1 MNHSGEWYNLLYH
14 TQNPLP
20 YGVKERIKKYDYG
33 RPEKIKVFQTRTIAE
48 ACKDVQTLAYVSD
61 CLSRFYQGDY
71 GEICDEDTAA
81 NNTELDEG
89 FGHVLARYKAKHSLT
104 EDIYID
110 SHFSADM
117 PLSELDYNN
126 TMIMY
131 CSER

>member
-1 MNHSGEWYNLLYH
+1 MTMDDL
-14 TQNPLP
+14 
-20 YGVKERIKKYDYG
+20 KK
-33 RPEKIKVFQTRTIAE
+33 ISVFQTRTIAE
-48 ACKDVQTLAYVSD
+48 ACKDVQTFAYVSD

-71 GEICDEDTAA
+71 GEICDEDTGY

>member
-1 MNHSGEWYNLLYH
+1 MILDDL
-14 TQNPLP
+14 
-20 YGVKERIKKYDYG
+20 K
-33 RPEKIKVFQTRTIAE
+33 KIKVFQTRTIAE

-61 CLSRFYQGDY
+61 CLSRFYKGDY
-71 GEICDEDTAA
+71 GEICAEDTGY

-89 FGHVLARYKAKHSLT
+89 FGHVLARYKAKHGLT